1 MEPIVARTALAA
13 LLILI
18 AGASSAGAQ
27 PAPKTNVCLKTYLID
42 HTKAPNDRTIIFY
55 MKDGSAYQ
63 STLLADC
70 PQLSFNGFSYVATP
84 PEDVCGNLQSIRVVR
99 SHSVCLLGPFV
110 QIAPARPGG

>member
-1 MEPIVARTALAA
+1 MRGTAAGLGLALALVTAPA
-13 LLILI
+13 L
-18 AGASSAGAQ
+18 AQ
-27 PAPKTNVCLKTYLID
+27 PAGSKGNICLKTYLID
-42 HTKAPNDRTIIFY
+42 HTKAPDDRTVIFY

-110 QIAPARPGG
+110 QIAPARTGG

>member
-1 MEPIVARTALAA
+1 MEPIVKRTALAA
-13 LLILI
+13 LALVL
-18 AGASSAGAQ
+18 GASPTVAQ
-27 PAPKTNVCLKTYLID
+27 PAAPKGNICLKTYLID
-42 HTKAPNDRTIIFY
+42 HTKAPNDRTILFY

>member
-1 MEPIVARTALAA
+1 MEPIVKRTALAT
-13 LLILI
+13 LLILT
-18 AGASSAGAQ
+18 AGASPSMAQ
-27 PAPKTNVCLKTYLID
+27 PASKENVCLKTYLID

-63 STLLADC
+63 SSLPAEC

-99 SHSVCLLGPFV
+99 SHSVCLLGPLV

>member
-1 MEPIVARTALAA
+1 MEPIVTRTALAA

-18 AGASSAGAQ
+18 AGASSAEAQ
-27 PAPKTNVCLKTYLID
+27 SAPKTNVCLKTYLID
-42 HTKAPNDRTIIFY
+42 HTKTPNDRTIIFY

-84 PEDVCGNLQSIRVVR
+84 PEDICGNLQSIRVVR